1 MREFFK
7 FNFERYEEQKTPT
20 LGTLGDNIIDFK
32 KRIKKNVDGTLL
44 TNNSKKQQTNNIIYL
59 NKLDNRL

>member
-20 LGTLGDNIIDFK
+20 LGTLGDKIIDFK

-44 TNNSKKQQTNNIIYL
+44 TNNSKKQQTNNIQ
-59 NKLDNRL
+59 